1 MTAKITEIASIIE
14 EIAPMKLAED
24 WDNIGLIIG
33 DYNQD
38 IKKILIALDISSEV
52 VNEAK
57 QLKADLII
65 THHPLIFSPIKKI
78 TQCSYT
84 TKIAIELIKNNISV
98 YTAHTNLDKSP
109 FGTSYS
115 LAKLLGLEN
124 TSYLKIDTTLR
135 IFKYVVFVP
144 EGYEEK
150 IIDAIANAGGGIIGN
165 YSHCSFMTSGTGTFK
180 PLEGAKPTIGEV
192 GNLEKVSENKI
203 EAIVNENCIN
213 KVIESVKK
221 VHPYE
226 EVAYDVFPLE
236 NKDVRFGEGVKGELS
251 TPITVEDFAVE
262 IKKKLGL
269 ERLTVVGDLK
279 KKVKKIGVYTGSSDG
294 ILRDSS
300 LKFIDLLVTG
310 DVKYHS
316 AIKAKEE
323 GLVIIDAG
331 HYGTE
336 KVVLPYLRD
345 IISEKLKGKIAENNI
360 FLSAIDSNPFIII

>member
-1 MTAKITEIASIIE
+1 MTAKISEIASIIE
-14 EIAPMKLAED
+14 EIAPIRLAED
-24 WDNIGLIIG
+24 WDNVGLIIG

-38 IKKILIALDISSEV
+38 IKKILLALDITSEV
-52 VNEAK
+52 VNEAE
-57 QLKADLII
+57 QLKVDLII

-78 TQCSYT
+78 TQDSYI

-109 FGTSYS
+109 RGTSYS
-115 LAKLLGLEN
+115 LANLLGLQN
-124 TSYLKIDTTLR
+124 LSYLKLDTTFR
-135 IFKYVVFVP
+135 MFKYAVFVP
-144 EGYEEK
+144 EGYEAK

-192 GNLEKVSENKI
+192 GNLEKVKENKI
-203 EAIVNENCIN
+203 EALIREDVLNN
-213 KVIESVKK
+213 VIESVKK

-226 EVAYDVFPLE
+226 EVAYDIFPLE
-236 NKDVRFGEGVKGELS
+236 NKDERFGEGVKGEFS
-251 TPITVEDFAVE
+251 TSITVEDFAVE

-269 ERLTVVGDLK
+269 ERVTIIGDLK

-294 ILRDSS
+294 ILNDSS
-300 LKFIDLLVTG
+300 IRTIELLVTG
-310 DVKYHS
+310 DVKYHN
-316 AIKAKEE
+316 AIKAREE
-323 GLVIIDAG
+323 GLIIIDAG

-360 FLSAIDSNPFIII
+360 FLSAIDSNPFKII